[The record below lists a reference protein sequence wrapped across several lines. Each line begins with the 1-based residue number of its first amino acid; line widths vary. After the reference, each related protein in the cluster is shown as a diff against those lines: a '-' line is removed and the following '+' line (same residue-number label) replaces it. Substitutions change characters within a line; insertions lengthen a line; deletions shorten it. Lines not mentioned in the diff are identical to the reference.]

1 MRLSEV
7 RPGELTFNWRTST
20 DRETG
25 LNYTVNSTCG
35 VCPIVTNTTMV
46 TCSAPTLST
55 TPTMCTFSV
64 RRVACGTIGSP
75 SLPIIV
81 TLAGNFSLSLS
92 FSLLLILSPFLPSF
106 LLCKSKF
113 QTYFPLVPDAPNV
126 TVVPHHSLKDNKQ
139 SLTGII
145 VRVEDVS
152 NDFSYYAM
160 NTYTCNS

>member
-7 RPGELTFNWRTST
+7 RPGELIFNWGTRT

-81 TLAGNFSLSLS
+81 TLAGNLSLS
-92 FSLLLILSPFLPSF
+92 FSPLLILSPSLPSF

-113 QTYFPLVPDAPNV
+113 RNYFPLVPDAPNV
-126 TVVPHHSLKDNKQ
+126 TVVPHYSLKDDKQ

-145 VRVEDVS
+145 VRVEQDVMIS
-152 NDFSYYAM
+152 HIM
-160 NTYTCNS
+160 Q